1 VDAGDGRLM
10 SASRRQQGW
19 VLAAPALLATA
30 VLFVVPMVLVLLTS
44 LYRREGKVTVTELS
58 LANYERIWS
67 DATIHAALLNSLEV
81 VAITVVISLL
91 IAFPFAYVI
100 ATVVP
105 ARWQGVVLLLA
116 VLPFWTSYVVR
127 SYSWLLVLAKNGVV
141 NQTLLAT
148 GLLTDPL
155 QLANTRLAT
164 VIAFVHFFV
173 MVCALTIYASLRQ
186 IPPNLPLAARDLGAS
201 GWTTFWRVIL
211 PLSLPGVIVGAF
223 LTFVLAIGDFITPQI
238 VGGGTE
244 ILLPQLIML
253 QVSRLGDLPLAAALS
268 LLLLVIVAAV
278 YALAARHLTLG
289 VRR

>member
-1 VDAGDGRLM
+1 M

-30 VLFVVPMVLVLLTS
+30 VLFLVPMVLVLLTS

-67 DATIHAALLNSLEV
+67 DATIHTALLNSLEV

>member
-1 VDAGDGRLM
+1 M

>member
-1 VDAGDGRLM
+1 M

-30 VLFVVPMVLVLLTS
+30 VLFLVPMVLVLLTS
-44 LYRREGKVTVTELS
+44 LYRREGKVTVTEFS

>member
-1 VDAGDGRLM
+1 M

-30 VLFVVPMVLVLLTS
+30 VLFLVPMVLVLLTS

>member
-1 VDAGDGRLM
+1 M

-30 VLFVVPMVLVLLTS
+30 VLFLVPMVLVLLTS
-44 LYRREGKVTVTELS
+44 LYRRDGKVTVTELS